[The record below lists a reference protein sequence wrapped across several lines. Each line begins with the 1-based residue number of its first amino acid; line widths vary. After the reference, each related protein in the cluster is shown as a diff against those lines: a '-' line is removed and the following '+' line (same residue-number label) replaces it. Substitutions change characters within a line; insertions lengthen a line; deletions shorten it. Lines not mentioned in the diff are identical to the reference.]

1 MGSKWYPKSTKWKPH
16 VERSRSRPCPHT
28 RSWHKPA
35 PETPRKGLGNILHY
49 FKRKLG
55 LIKEFLIGLQ
65 WPMAPR
71 LALRS
76 SVPQRRHTPAAMQNT
91 SCEPARQFWSR
102 TLARNLQENY
112 QETRK
117 TSKEPA
123 DKKQPK
129 CPNEILTS
137 TQQQPQQ
144 RTSFIIRGG
153 RCARNWA
160 QSDPPFRYLP
170 EHRRAEFIAHSDSH
184 LDMITVIVCSSLTI
198 EQSVEWRAKCAGRW
212 TRQR

>member
-28 RSWHKPA
+28 RSWNKPA
-35 PETPRKGLGNILHY
+35 PETPRNGLGNILHY
-49 FKRKLG
+49 FKRKME
-55 LIKEFLIGLQ
+55 LIKQFLIGFQ

-91 SCEPARQFWSR
+91 CCEPARHFWSR
-102 TLARNLQENY
+102 TLASNLQENY

-129 CPNEILTS
+129 CPNKILTS

-153 RCARNWA
+153 VVRETGRSRIPPSVICQNIGVQNSSRIRTHIWIWF
-160 QSDPPFRYLP
+160 QSSCVV
-170 EHRRAEFIAHSDSH
+170 A
-184 LDMITVIVCSSLTI
+184 
-198 EQSVEWRAKCAGRW
+198 
-212 TRQR
+212 

>member
-28 RSWHKPA
+28 RSWNKPA
-35 PETPRKGLGNILHY
+35 PETPRNGLGNILHY

-55 LIKEFLIGLQ
+55 LIKQFLICFQ

-91 SCEPARQFWSR
+91 CCEPARHFWSR

-129 CPNEILTS
+129 CPNKILTS

-153 RCARNWA
+153 VVRETGRSRIPPSVICQNIGVQNSSRIRTHIWIWF
-160 QSDPPFRYLP
+160 QSSCVV
-170 EHRRAEFIAHSDSH
+170 A
-184 LDMITVIVCSSLTI
+184 
-198 EQSVEWRAKCAGRW
+198 
-212 TRQR
+212 